1 MPDTRN
7 RHHECVFGMNMRLSP
22 LTSVLVLRKKTM
34 KLRLLATDSDP
45 VLLQTYRSSFSSF
58 GFEVATA
65 EAGLECAALLRNF
78 APDALVLSLELTW
91 GGADGVL
98 AIVRDDREMRPI
110 PVVLTVG
117 ESSGAKAARYLVP
130 PVVKLLEKPF
140 RLRDLRAIIESVL
153 RARADRLF
161 ARPSGAPVHSTGD
174 DPSTADDGR
183 RARDPL
189 TTHSRRGEA

>member
-1 MPDTRN
+1 
-7 RHHECVFGMNMRLSP
+7 
-22 LTSVLVLRKKTM
+22 M
-34 KLRLLATDSDP
+34 KLRLLATDTDP
-45 VLLQTYRSSFSSF
+45 VLLQIYRSYFSSF

-65 EAGLECAALLRNF
+65 EEGLECAALLRNF

-98 AIVRDDREMRPI
+98 AIVRDEREMRPI

-117 ESSGAKAARYLVP
+117 ESSRANAVRYLVP

-153 RARADRLF
+153 RARAERLS
-161 ARPSGAPVHSTGD
+161 ARVRGTPLPSTVD
-174 DPSTADDGR
+174 EPSTADDGR
-183 RARDPL
+183 SAPDPNPL
-189 TTHSRRGEA
+189 TIHFRRGEERHV